1 MKGDVK
7 VKKFIDINTGQ
18 PSKKKNRKQKRLERK
33 NLKKSLINL
42 PSSSVSVPKIPT
54 AKPTRSSIREAKKIA
69 RSNLKELQ
77 KAKQRDK
84 AFKRE
89 LSQAMENDRRA
100 NEERY
105 KRKAEQRKREEQ
117 EKEERQRAERQRAE
131 QQYDSIDYTTVALL
145 NFRSEIAGFP
155 DGIEEPCLAIMDNL
169 QQTYGD
175 EVVAT
180 ALYNMNT
187 RFYEIVQ
194 RSHFDSDSVAR
205 DLESS
210 IIASIKEIIPE
221 DSWQEIGIEW
231 SELEQAF
238 DEAEG
243 GYDV

>member
-7 VKKFIDINTGQ
+7 VNKFVDINTGL
-18 PSKKKNRKQKRLERK
+18 PRKKKKRKQKRQERK
-33 NLKKSLINL
+33 KRKKSLINL
-42 PSSSVSVPKIPT
+42 PSSSVSVPKFPT
-54 AKPTRSSIREAKKIA
+54 AKPTKSSIRQSKKIA
-69 RSNLKELQ
+69 RSNSRELQ

-89 LSQAMENDRRA
+89 LRQAMENDRRV

-117 EKEERQRAERQRAE
+117 EKEERQRAE

-145 NFRSEIAGFP
+145 NFRSEIASFP
-155 DGIEEPCLAIMDNL
+155 DGIAEPCLAIMDNL
-169 QQTYGD
+169 QQTFSD
-175 EVVAT
+175 EAVAM

-210 IIASIKEIIPE
+210 ILASIKEIIPE
-221 DSWQEIGIEW
+221 DSWQEIGIDW

-238 DEAEG
+238 DEAQG

>member
-1 MKGDVK
+1 MKVN
-7 VKKFIDINTGQ
+7 KFIDINTGQ
-18 PSKKKNRKQKRLERK
+18 PRKKKNRKQKRLERK
-33 NLKKSLINL
+33 NRKKSLINL
-42 PSSSVSVPKIPT
+42 PSSSVSAPKNTT
-54 AKPTRSSIREAKKIA
+54 AKPTKSSIRQSKKIA
-69 RSNLKELQ
+69 RSNLRELQ

-84 AFKRE
+84 DFKRE
-89 LSQAMENDRRA
+89 LRQAMENDRRA

-117 EKEERQRAERQRAE
+117 EKEERQRAEQSFQ

-145 NFRSEIAGFP
+145 NFRGEIASFP
-155 DGIEEPCLAIMDNL
+155 DGIAEACLAIMDNL
-169 QQTYGD
+169 QQSFGD
-175 EVVAT
+175 DVIAT

-210 IIASIKEIIPE
+210 ILANIKEIIPE
-221 DSWQEIGIEW
+221 DSWQELGIDW

-243 GYDV
+243 GYDVQ

>member
-7 VKKFIDINTGQ
+7 VNKFIDINTGL
-18 PSKKKNRKQKRLERK
+18 PRKKKKRKQKRQERK
-33 NLKKSLINL
+33 KRKKSLINL
-42 PSSSVSVPKIPT
+42 PSSSVSVPKFPT
-54 AKPTRSSIREAKKIA
+54 AKTTKSSIRQSKKIA
-69 RSNLKELQ
+69 RSNSRELK
-77 KAKQRDK
+77 KAKQREK

-89 LSQAMENDRRA
+89 LRQAMENDRRA

-105 KRKAEQRKREEQ
+105 KRKAEQRKREE
-117 EKEERQRAERQRAE
+117 RQRLEQPQP
-131 QQYDSIDYTTVALL
+131 QQYDSIDYTNVAIL
-145 NFRSEIAGFP
+145 NFRGEIASFP
-155 DGIEEPCLAIMDNL
+155 DGIAEPCLAIMDNL

-175 EVVAT
+175 EAVAT

-210 IIASIKEIIPE
+210 ILASIKEIIPE

>member
-7 VKKFIDINTGQ
+7 VNKIIDINTGQ
-18 PSKKKNRKQKRLERK
+18 PRKKNRKQKRLERK
-33 NLKKSLINL
+33 NRKESLINL

-54 AKPTRSSIREAKKIA
+54 AKPTKSSIRQAKKIA
-69 RSNLKELQ
+69 RSNLRELQ
-77 KAKQRDK
+77 KAKQREK

-89 LSQAMENDRRA
+89 LRQAMENDRRA

-117 EKEERQRAERQRAE
+117 EKEERQRAE
-131 QQYDSIDYTTVALL
+131 QQYDSIDYTTVAIL
-145 NFRSEIAGFP
+145 NFRSEIASFQ
-155 DGIEEPCLAIMDNL
+155 DRIAEPCLAIMDNL
-169 QQTYGD
+169 QQTFGD
-175 EVVAT
+175 EAVAM

-210 IIASIKEIIPE
+210 ILASIKEIIPE
-221 DSWQEIGIEW
+221 DSWQELGIEW

-243 GYDV
+243 GYDVQ

>member
-1 MKGDVK
+1 MKVN
-7 VKKFIDINTGQ
+7 KFIDINTGQ
-18 PSKKKNRKQKRLERK
+18 PRKKKNRKQKRLERK
-33 NLKKSLINL
+33 NRKKSLINL

-54 AKPTRSSIREAKKIA
+54 AKPTKSSIRQAKKIA
-69 RSNLKELQ
+69 RSNLRELQ
-77 KAKQRDK
+77 KAKQREE

-89 LSQAMENDRRA
+89 LRQAMENDRRA

-117 EKEERQRAERQRAE
+117 EKEERQRAE

-145 NFRSEIAGFP
+145 NFRSEIASFP
-155 DGIEEPCLAIMDNL
+155 DGIAEPCLAIMDNL
-169 QQTYGD
+169 QQTFGD
-175 EVVAT
+175 EAVAM

-210 IIASIKEIIPE
+210 ILASIKEIIPE

>member
-7 VKKFIDINTGQ
+7 VNKFIDINTGL
-18 PSKKKNRKQKRLERK
+18 PRKKKKRKQKREERK
-33 NLKKSLINL
+33 NRKKSLINL
-42 PSSSVSVPKIPT
+42 PSSSVSVPKFPT
-54 AKPTRSSIREAKKIA
+54 AKPTKSSIRQSKKIA
-69 RSNLKELQ
+69 RSNSRELQ
-77 KAKQRDK
+77 KAKQRDE

-89 LSQAMENDRRA
+89 LRQAMENDRRA

-117 EKEERQRAERQRAE
+117 EKEERQRAE

-145 NFRSEIAGFP
+145 NFRSEIASFP
-155 DGIEEPCLAIMDNL
+155 DGIAEPCLAIMDNL
-169 QQTYGD
+169 QQTFGD
-175 EVVAT
+175 DAVAT

-210 IIASIKEIIPE
+210 ILANIKEIIPE
-221 DSWQEIGIEW
+221 DSWQELGIDW

>member
-7 VKKFIDINTGQ
+7 VNKFIDINTGL
-18 PSKKKNRKQKRLERK
+18 PRKKKKRKQKRQERK
-33 NLKKSLINL
+33 KRKKSLINL
-42 PSSSVSVPKIPT
+42 PSSSVSVPKFPT
-54 AKPTRSSIREAKKIA
+54 AKPTKSSIRQSKKIA
-69 RSNLKELQ
+69 RSNSRELQ

-89 LSQAMENDRRA
+89 LRQAMENDRRA

-117 EKEERQRAERQRAE
+117 EKEERQRAE

-145 NFRSEIAGFP
+145 NFRSEIASFP
-155 DGIEEPCLAIMDNL
+155 DGIAEPCLAIMDNL
-169 QQTYGD
+169 QQSFGD
-175 EVVAT
+175 DVIAT

-210 IIASIKEIIPE
+210 ILASIKEIIPE

-243 GYDV
+243 GYDVQ

>member
-7 VKKFIDINTGQ
+7 VNKFIDINTGL
-18 PSKKKNRKQKRLERK
+18 PRKKKKRKQKRQEKKKR
-33 NLKKSLINL
+33 KKSLINL

-54 AKPTRSSIREAKKIA
+54 AKPTKSSIRQSKKIA
-69 RSNLKELQ
+69 RSNSRELQ

-89 LSQAMENDRRA
+89 LRQAMENDRRA

-117 EKEERQRAERQRAE
+117 EKEERQRAE

-145 NFRSEIAGFP
+145 NFRGEIASFP
-155 DGIEEPCLAIMDNL
+155 DGIAEPCLAIMDNL
-169 QQTYGD
+169 QQTFGD
-175 EVVAT
+175 EAVAM
-180 ALYNMNT
+180 ALFNMNT

-210 IIASIKEIIPE
+210 ILASIKAIIPE

-243 GYDV
+243 GYDVQ

>member
-1 MKGDVK
+1 MKVN
-7 VKKFIDINTGQ
+7 KFIDINTGR

-33 NLKKSLINL
+33 NRRKSLINL
-42 PSSSVSVPKIPT
+42 PSSSVLEPKFPT
-54 AKPTRSSIREAKKIA
+54 AKPTKSSIRQAKKIA
-69 RSNLKELQ
+69 RSNLRELQ
-77 KAKQRDK
+77 KAKQRDE

-89 LSQAMENDRRA
+89 LRQAMENDRRV

-117 EKEERQRAERQRAE
+117 EKERQRAE

-145 NFRSEIAGFP
+145 NFRSEIASFP
-155 DGIEEPCLAIMDNL
+155 DGIAEPCLAIMDNL
-169 QQTYGD
+169 QQTFSD
-175 EVVAT
+175 EAVAM

-194 RSHFDSDSVAR
+194 RSHFDSNSVAR

>member
-1 MKGDVK
+1 MKVN
-7 VKKFIDINTGQ
+7 KFIDINTGQ
-18 PSKKKNRKQKRLERK
+18 PRKKKNRKQKRLERK
-33 NLKKSLINL
+33 NRKKSLINL
-42 PSSSVSVPKIPT
+42 PSSSVSVPKFPT
-54 AKPTRSSIREAKKIA
+54 AKPTKSSIRQAKKIA
-69 RSNLKELQ
+69 RSNLRELQ
-77 KAKQRDK
+77 KAKQREE

-89 LSQAMENDRRA
+89 LRQAMENDRRV

-117 EKEERQRAERQRAE
+117 EKEERQRAE

-155 DGIEEPCLAIMDNL
+155 DGIAEPCLAIMDNL
-169 QQTYGD
+169 QQTFGD
-175 EVVAT
+175 EAVAM

-194 RSHFDSDSVAR
+194 RNHFDSDSVSR

>member
-1 MKGDVK
+1 MKGGIK
-7 VKKFIDINTGQ
+7 VNKFIDINTGL
-18 PSKKKNRKQKRLERK
+18 PRKKKKRKQKRQER
-33 NLKKSLINL
+33 NNRKKSLINL
-42 PSSSVSVPKIPT
+42 PSSSESVPKFPT
-54 AKPTRSSIREAKKIA
+54 AKPTKSSIRQSKKIA
-69 RSNLKELQ
+69 RSNLRELQ
-77 KAKQRDK
+77 KAKQRDE

-89 LSQAMENDRRA
+89 LRQAMENDRRV

-117 EKEERQRAERQRAE
+117 EKEERQRAE

-145 NFRSEIAGFP
+145 NFRSEIASFP
-155 DGIEEPCLAIMDNL
+155 DGIAEPCLAIMDKL
-169 QQTYGD
+169 QQTFGD
-175 EVVAT
+175 EAVAM

-210 IIASIKEIIPE
+210 ILASIKEIIPE
-221 DSWQEIGIEW
+221 DSWQELGIEW

>member
-1 MKGDVK
+1 MKVN
-7 VKKFIDINTGQ
+7 KFIDINTGR

-33 NLKKSLINL
+33 NRKKSLINL
-42 PSSSVSVPKIPT
+42 PSSSVSEPKIPT
-54 AKPTRSSIREAKKIA
+54 AKPTKSSIRQAKKIA
-69 RSNLKELQ
+69 RSNLRELQ
-77 KAKQRDK
+77 KAKQRDEV
-84 AFKRE
+84 FKRE
-89 LSQAMENDRRA
+89 LRQAMENDRRA

-117 EKEERQRAERQRAE
+117 EKEERQRAE

-145 NFRSEIAGFP
+145 NFRSEIASFP
-155 DGIEEPCLAIMDNL
+155 DGIAEPCLAIMDNL
-169 QQTYGD
+169 QQTFGD
-175 EVVAT
+175 EAVAM

-194 RSHFDSDSVAR
+194 RSHFDSDSVSR

-210 IIASIKEIIPE
+210 ILASIKEIIPE

>member
-1 MKGDVK
+1 MKVN
-7 VKKFIDINTGQ
+7 KFIDINTGQ
-18 PSKKKNRKQKRLERK
+18 PRKKKNRKQKRLERK
-33 NLKKSLINL
+33 NRKKSLINL
-42 PSSSVSVPKIPT
+42 PSSSASEPKFPT
-54 AKPTRSSIREAKKIA
+54 AKPTKSSIRQAKKIA
-69 RSNLKELQ
+69 RSNLRDLQ
-77 KAKQRDK
+77 KAKQRDE

-89 LSQAMENDRRA
+89 LRQAMDNDRRA

-117 EKEERQRAERQRAE
+117 EKERQRAE

-145 NFRSEIAGFP
+145 NFRSEIASFP
-155 DGIEEPCLAIMDNL
+155 DGIAEPCLAIMDNL
-169 QQTYGD
+169 QQTFSD
-175 EVVAT
+175 EAVAM

-210 IIASIKEIIPE
+210 ILASIKEIIPE
-221 DSWQEIGIEW
+221 DSWQEIGIDW

>member
-1 MKGDVK
+1 MKGGVK
-7 VKKFIDINTGQ
+7 VNKFIDINTGL
-18 PSKKKNRKQKRLERK
+18 PRKKKKRKQKRQEQK
-33 NLKKSLINL
+33 NRKKSLINL
-42 PSSSVSVPKIPT
+42 PSSSSVPKFPT
-54 AKPTRSSIREAKKIA
+54 AKPTRSSIRQSKKIA
-69 RSNLKELQ
+69 RSNLRELQ
-77 KAKQRDK
+77 KANQRDK

-89 LSQAMENDRRA
+89 LRQAMENDRRA

-117 EKEERQRAERQRAE
+117 EKEERQRVE

-145 NFRSEIAGFP
+145 NFRGEIASFP
-155 DGIEEPCLAIMDNL
+155 DGIAEACLAIMDNL
-169 QQTYGD
+169 QQTFGD
-175 EVVAT
+175 DVVAT

-210 IIASIKEIIPE
+210 ILASIKEIIPE

>member
-1 MKGDVK
+1 MKGGVK
-7 VKKFIDINTGQ
+7 VNKFIDINTGL
-18 PSKKKNRKQKRLERK
+18 PRKKKKRKQKRQERK
-33 NLKKSLINL
+33 NHKKSLINL
-42 PSSSVSVPKIPT
+42 PSSSVSAPKIPT
-54 AKPTRSSIREAKKIA
+54 AKPTKSSIRQAKKIA
-69 RSNLKELQ
+69 RSNLRELQ
-77 KAKQRDK
+77 KAKQREE

-89 LSQAMENDRRA
+89 LRQAMENDRRV

-105 KRKAEQRKREEQ
+105 KRKAEQRKREE
-117 EKEERQRAERQRAE
+117 RQRLEQPQP

-155 DGIEEPCLAIMDNL
+155 DGIAEPCLAIMDNL
-169 QQTYGD
+169 QQTFSD
-175 EVVAT
+175 EAVAM

-210 IIASIKEIIPE
+210 ILASIKEIIPE

>member
-1 MKGDVK
+1 MKVN
-7 VKKFIDINTGQ
+7 KFIDINTGQ
-18 PSKKKNRKQKRLERK
+18 PRKKKNRKQKRLERK
-33 NLKKSLINL
+33 NRKKSLINL
-42 PSSSVSVPKIPT
+42 PSSSVSDPKFPT
-54 AKPTRSSIREAKKIA
+54 AKPTKSSIRQAKKIA
-69 RSNLKELQ
+69 RSNLRELQ
-77 KAKQRDK
+77 KAKQRDE

-89 LSQAMENDRRA
+89 LRQAMENDRRV

-117 EKEERQRAERQRAE
+117 EKEERQRAE

-145 NFRSEIAGFP
+145 NFRSEIASFP
-155 DGIEEPCLAIMDNL
+155 DGIAETCLAIMDNL
-169 QQTYGD
+169 QQTFGD
-175 EVVAT
+175 EVVAM
-180 ALYNMNT
+180 ALFNMNT

-210 IIASIKEIIPE
+210 ILASIKEIIPE
-221 DSWQEIGIEW
+221 DSWQELGIDW

>member
-1 MKGDVK
+1 MKGGVK
-7 VKKFIDINTGQ
+7 VNKFIDINTGL
-18 PSKKKNRKQKRLERK
+18 PRKKKKRKQKREERK
-33 NLKKSLINL
+33 KRKKSLINL
-42 PSSSVSVPKIPT
+42 PSSSVSVPKFPT
-54 AKPTRSSIREAKKIA
+54 AKPTKSSIRQSKKIA
-69 RSNLKELQ
+69 RSNSRELQ
-77 KAKQRDK
+77 KAKQRDE

-89 LSQAMENDRRA
+89 LRQAMENDRRA

-117 EKEERQRAERQRAE
+117 EKEERQRAE

-145 NFRSEIAGFP
+145 NFRSEIASFP
-155 DGIEEPCLAIMDNL
+155 DGIAEPCLAIMDNL
-169 QQTYGD
+169 QQTFGD
-175 EVVAT
+175 EAVAM
-180 ALYNMNT
+180 ALFNMNT

-210 IIASIKEIIPE
+210 ILANIKEIIPE
-221 DSWQEIGIEW
+221 DSWQEIGIDW

>member
-1 MKGDVK
+1 MKVN
-7 VKKFIDINTGQ
+7 KFIDINTGQ
-18 PSKKKNRKQKRLERK
+18 PRKKKNRKQKRLERK
-33 NLKKSLINL
+33 NRKKSLINL
-42 PSSSVSVPKIPT
+42 PSSSVSAPKIT
-54 AKPTRSSIREAKKIA
+54 IAKPTKSSIRQSKKIA
-69 RSNLKELQ
+69 RSNSSELQ

-89 LSQAMENDRRA
+89 LRQAMENDRRA

-117 EKEERQRAERQRAE
+117 EKEERQRAE

-145 NFRSEIAGFP
+145 NFRSEIASFP
-155 DGIEEPCLAIMDNL
+155 DGIAEPCLAIMDNL
-169 QQTYGD
+169 QQTFSD
-175 EVVAT
+175 EAVAM

-210 IIASIKEIIPE
+210 ILASIKEIIPE
-221 DSWQEIGIEW
+221 DSWQEIGIDW

>member
-1 MKGDVK
+1 MKGGIK
-7 VKKFIDINTGQ
+7 PNKFIDINTGQ
-18 PSKKKNRKQKRLERK
+18 PRKKKNRKQKRLERK
-33 NLKKSLINL
+33 NRKESLINL
-42 PSSSVSVPKIPT
+42 PSSSVSEPKFPT
-54 AKPTRSSIREAKKIA
+54 AKPTKSSIRQAKKIA
-69 RSNLKELQ
+69 RSNLRELQ
-77 KAKQRDK
+77 KAKQREE

-89 LSQAMENDRRA
+89 LRQAMENDRRT

-117 EKEERQRAERQRAE
+117 EKEERQRAE

-145 NFRSEIAGFP
+145 NFRSEIASFP
-155 DGIEEPCLAIMDNL
+155 DGIAEPCLAIMNNL
-169 QQTYGD
+169 QQTFGD
-175 EVVAT
+175 DVVAT
-180 ALYNMNT
+180 ALFNMNT

-194 RSHFDSDSVAR
+194 RNHFDSDSVSR

>member
-1 MKGDVK
+1 MKGGVK
-7 VKKFIDINTGQ
+7 VNKFIDINTGL
-18 PSKKKNRKQKRLERK
+18 PRKKKKRKQKRQERK
-33 NLKKSLINL
+33 NRKKSLINL
-42 PSSSVSVPKIPT
+42 PSSSVSVPKFPT
-54 AKPTRSSIREAKKIA
+54 AKTTKSSIRQSKKIA
-69 RSNLKELQ
+69 RSNSRELE
-77 KAKQRDK
+77 KAKQREK

-89 LSQAMENDRRA
+89 LRQAMENDRRT

-117 EKEERQRAERQRAE
+117 EKERQRAEQSFQ

-145 NFRSEIAGFP
+145 NFRAQIASFP
-155 DGIEEPCLAIMDNL
+155 DGIAEPCLAIMDNL
-169 QQTYGD
+169 QQSFGD
-175 EVVAT
+175 DVIAT

-194 RSHFDSDSVAR
+194 RSNFDSDSVAR

-210 IIASIKEIIPE
+210 ILANIKEIIPE
-221 DSWQEIGIEW
+221 DSWQELGIDW

>member
-1 MKGDVK
+1 MKVN
-7 VKKFIDINTGQ
+7 KFIDINTRQ

-33 NLKKSLINL
+33 NRKKSLINL
-42 PSSSVSVPKIPT
+42 PSSSASEPKFPT
-54 AKPTRSSIREAKKIA
+54 AKPTKSSIRQAKKIA
-69 RSNLKELQ
+69 RSNLRELQ
-77 KAKQRDK
+77 KAKQRDE

-89 LSQAMENDRRA
+89 LRQAMENDRRA

-117 EKEERQRAERQRAE
+117 EKEERQRAE

-145 NFRSEIAGFP
+145 NFRSEIASFP
-155 DGIEEPCLAIMDNL
+155 DGIAEPCLAIMDNL
-169 QQTYGD
+169 QQTFGD
-175 EVVAT
+175 EAVAM
-180 ALYNMNT
+180 ALFNMNT

-210 IIASIKEIIPE
+210 ILANIKEIIPE
-221 DSWQEIGIEW
+221 DSWQELGIEW
-231 SELEQAF
+231 TELEQAF

>member
-1 MKGDVK
+1 MKGGVK
-7 VKKFIDINTGQ
+7 VNKFIDINTGQ
-18 PSKKKNRKQKRLERK
+18 PRKKKNRKQKRLERK
-33 NLKKSLINL
+33 NRKKSLISL

-54 AKPTRSSIREAKKIA
+54 AKPTKSSIRQAKKIA
-69 RSNLKELQ
+69 RSNLRELQ
-77 KAKQRDK
+77 KAKQRDE

-89 LSQAMENDRRA
+89 LRQAMENDRRA

-117 EKEERQRAERQRAE
+117 EKERQRAE

-145 NFRSEIAGFP
+145 NFRSEIASFP
-155 DGIEEPCLAIMDNL
+155 DGIAGPCLAIMDNL
-169 QQTYGD
+169 QQTFSD
-175 EVVAT
+175 EAVAM
-180 ALYNMNT
+180 ALFNMNT

-210 IIASIKEIIPE
+210 ILANIKEIIPE

>member
-1 MKGDVK
+1 MKGGIK
-7 VKKFIDINTGQ
+7 PNKFIDINTGQ
-18 PSKKKNRKQKRLERK
+18 PRKKNRKQKRLERK
-33 NLKKSLINL
+33 NRKKSLINL
-42 PSSSVSVPKIPT
+42 PSSSVSEPKFPT
-54 AKPTRSSIREAKKIA
+54 AKPTKSSIRQAKKIA
-69 RSNLKELQ
+69 RSNLRELQ
-77 KAKQRDK
+77 KAKQRDE

-89 LSQAMENDRRA
+89 LRQAMENDRRV

-117 EKEERQRAERQRAE
+117 EKEERQRAE

-145 NFRSEIAGFP
+145 NFRSEIASFP
-155 DGIEEPCLAIMDNL
+155 DGIAEPCLAIMDNL
-169 QQTYGD
+169 QQTFSD
-175 EVVAT
+175 EAVAM
-180 ALYNMNT
+180 ALFNMNT

-194 RSHFDSDSVAR
+194 RSHFDSDSVSR

-210 IIASIKEIIPE
+210 ILASIKEIIPE

>member
-1 MKGDVK
+1 
-7 VKKFIDINTGQ
+7 
-18 PSKKKNRKQKRLERK
+18 
-33 NLKKSLINL
+33 
-42 PSSSVSVPKIPT
+42 
-54 AKPTRSSIREAKKIA
+54 
-69 RSNLKELQ
+69 
-77 KAKQRDK
+77 
-84 AFKRE
+84 
-89 LSQAMENDRRA
+89 MENDRRS

-117 EKEERQRAERQRAE
+117 EREERQRLEQPQP

-145 NFRSEIAGFP
+145 NFRGEIASFP
-155 DGIEEPCLAIMDNL
+155 DGIAEPCLAIMDKL
-169 QQTYGD
+169 QQTFGD
-175 EVVAT
+175 DAVAT

-210 IIASIKEIIPE
+210 ILANIKEIIPE
-221 DSWQEIGIEW
+221 DSWKEIGIEW

>member
-1 MKGDVK
+1 MKVN
-7 VKKFIDINTGQ
+7 KFIGINTGQ

-33 NLKKSLINL
+33 NRKKSLISL
-42 PSSSVSVPKIPT
+42 PSSSVSEPKFPT
-54 AKPTRSSIREAKKIA
+54 AKPTKSSIRQAKKIA
-69 RSNLKELQ
+69 RSNLRELQ
-77 KAKQRDK
+77 KAKQRDE

-89 LSQAMENDRRA
+89 LRQAMENDRRA

-117 EKEERQRAERQRAE
+117 EKEERQRAEQSFQ

-145 NFRSEIAGFP
+145 NFRSEIASFP
-155 DGIEEPCLAIMDNL
+155 DGIAEPCLAIMDNL
-169 QQTYGD
+169 QQTFGD
-175 EVVAT
+175 DAVAT
-180 ALYNMNT
+180 ALFNMNT

-210 IIASIKEIIPE
+210 ILASIKEIIPE
-221 DSWQEIGIEW
+221 DSWQEIGIDW

>member
-1 MKGDVK
+1 MKGGVK
-7 VKKFIDINTGQ
+7 VNKFIDINTGL
-18 PSKKKNRKQKRLERK
+18 PRKKKNRKQKRQERK
-33 NLKKSLINL
+33 KRKKSLINL
-42 PSSSVSVPKIPT
+42 PSSSVSVPKFPT
-54 AKPTRSSIREAKKIA
+54 AKPTKSSIRQSKKIA
-69 RSNLKELQ
+69 RSNSRELQ
-77 KAKQRDK
+77 KAKQRDE

-89 LSQAMENDRRA
+89 LRQAMENDRRA

-117 EKEERQRAERQRAE
+117 EKEERQRAE

-145 NFRSEIAGFP
+145 NFRGEIASFP
-155 DGIEEPCLAIMDNL
+155 DGIAEPCLAIMDNL
-169 QQTYGD
+169 QQTFGD
-175 EVVAT
+175 DVVAT

-210 IIASIKEIIPE
+210 ILASIKEIIPE
-221 DSWQEIGIEW
+221 DSWQELGIEW

>member
-33 NLKKSLINL
+33 NRKKSLINL
-42 PSSSVSVPKIPT
+42 PSSSVSEPKFPT
-54 AKPTRSSIREAKKIA
+54 AKPTKSSIRQAKKIA
-69 RSNLKELQ
+69 RSNLRELQ
-77 KAKQRDK
+77 KAKQRDE

-89 LSQAMENDRRA
+89 LRQAMENDRRA

-117 EKEERQRAERQRAE
+117 EKEERQRVE

-145 NFRSEIAGFP
+145 NFRSEIASFP
-155 DGIEEPCLAIMDNL
+155 DGIAEPCLAIMDNL
-169 QQTYGD
+169 QQTFGD
-175 EVVAT
+175 EAVAM
-180 ALYNMNT
+180 ALFNMNT

-210 IIASIKEIIPE
+210 ILANIKEIIPE

-238 DEAEG
+238 DESEG

>member
-7 VKKFIDINTGQ
+7 VNKFIDINTGL
-18 PSKKKNRKQKRLERK
+18 PRKKKKRKQKRQERK
-33 NLKKSLINL
+33 KRKKSLINL
-42 PSSSVSVPKIPT
+42 PSSSVSVPKFPT
-54 AKPTRSSIREAKKIA
+54 AKPTKSSIRQSKKIA
-69 RSNLKELQ
+69 RSNSSELQ

-89 LSQAMENDRRA
+89 LRQAMENDRRA

-117 EKEERQRAERQRAE
+117 EKEERQRAE

-145 NFRSEIAGFP
+145 NFRSEIASFP
-155 DGIEEPCLAIMDNL
+155 DGIAEPCLAIMDNL
-169 QQTYGD
+169 QQTFGD

-210 IIASIKEIIPE
+210 ILANIKEIIPE

-243 GYDV
+243 GYDVQ

>member
-1 MKGDVK
+1 MKVN
-7 VKKFIDINTGQ
+7 KFIDINTGR

-33 NLKKSLINL
+33 NRKKSLINL
-42 PSSSVSVPKIPT
+42 PSSSVSEPKFPT
-54 AKPTRSSIREAKKIA
+54 AKPTKSSIRQAKKIA
-69 RSNLKELQ
+69 RSNLRELQ
-77 KAKQRDK
+77 KAKQRDE

-89 LSQAMENDRRA
+89 LRQAMENDRRA

-117 EKEERQRAERQRAE
+117 EKEERQRVEQQRAE

-145 NFRSEIAGFP
+145 NFRSEIASFP
-155 DGIEEPCLAIMDNL
+155 DGIAEPCLAIMDNL
-169 QQTYGD
+169 QQTFGD
-175 EVVAT
+175 EVVAM
-180 ALYNMNT
+180 ALFNMNT

-210 IIASIKEIIPE
+210 ILASIKEIIPE
-221 DSWQEIGIEW
+221 DSWQEIGIDW

>member
-1 MKGDVK
+1 MKGKVK
-7 VKKFIDINTGQ
+7 VNKFIDINTGQ

-33 NLKKSLINL
+33 NRKESLINL

-54 AKPTRSSIREAKKIA
+54 AKPTKSSIREAKKIA

-77 KAKQRDK
+77 KAKQREK

-89 LSQAMENDRRA
+89 LYQAMENDRRT

-117 EKEERQRAERQRAE
+117 EKEERQKVEQQRVE

-145 NFRSEIAGFP
+145 NFRSEIAGFQG
-155 DGIEEPCLAIMDNL
+155 GIAEPCLAIMDNL
-169 QQTYGD
+169 QQTFGD
-175 EVVAT
+175 EVVAM
-180 ALYNMNT
+180 ALFNMNT

-194 RSHFDSDSVAR
+194 RSHFDSDAVAR

-210 IIASIKEIIPE
+210 ILANIKEIIPE
-221 DSWQEIGIEW
+221 DSWQELGIDW
-231 SELEQAF
+231 TELEQAF

>member
-1 MKGDVK
+1 MKVN
-7 VKKFIDINTGQ
+7 KFIDINTGQ

-33 NLKKSLINL
+33 NRKKSLTNL
-42 PSSSVSVPKIPT
+42 PSSSISEPKFPT
-54 AKPTRSSIREAKKIA
+54 AKSTKSSIRQAKKIA
-69 RSNLKELQ
+69 RSNLRELQ

-89 LSQAMENDRRA
+89 LRKAMENDRRV

-117 EKEERQRAERQRAE
+117 EKEERQRVEQQRAE

-145 NFRSEIAGFP
+145 NFRSEIASFP
-155 DGIEEPCLAIMDNL
+155 DGIAEPCLAIMDNL
-169 QQTYGD
+169 QQTFGD
-175 EVVAT
+175 EAVAM
-180 ALYNMNT
+180 ALFNMNT

-194 RSHFDSDSVAR
+194 RNHFDSDSSAR

-210 IIASIKEIIPE
+210 LIDSIKEIIPE
-221 DSWQEIGIEW
+221 DSWQELGIDW
-231 SELEQAF
+231 TALEQAF

>member
-1 MKGDVK
+1 MKGGVK
-7 VKKFIDINTGQ
+7 VNKFIDINTGQ

-33 NLKKSLINL
+33 NRKKSLINL
-42 PSSSVSVPKIPT
+42 PSSSVSEPKFTP
-54 AKPTRSSIREAKKIA
+54 AKPSKSSIRQSIRQAKKIA
-69 RSNLKELQ
+69 RSNLRELQ
-77 KAKQRDK
+77 KAKQREE

-89 LSQAMENDRRA
+89 LRQAMENDRRV

-117 EKEERQRAERQRAE
+117 EKEERQRAE

-145 NFRSEIAGFP
+145 NFRSEIASFP
-155 DGIEEPCLAIMDNL
+155 DGIAEPCLAIMDNL
-169 QQTYGD
+169 QQTFGD
-175 EVVAT
+175 EGVAM
-180 ALYNMNT
+180 ALFNMNT

-210 IIASIKEIIPE
+210 ILSSIKEIIPE
-221 DSWQEIGIEW
+221 DSWQEIGIDW

>member
-1 MKGDVK
+1 MKVN
-7 VKKFIDINTGQ
+7 KFIDINTGL
-18 PSKKKNRKQKRLERK
+18 PRKKKKRKQKRQERK
-33 NLKKSLINL
+33 NRKKSLINL
-42 PSSSVSVPKIPT
+42 PSSSVSVPKFPT
-54 AKPTRSSIREAKKIA
+54 AKPTKSSIRQAKKIA
-69 RSNLKELQ
+69 RSNLRELQ
-77 KAKQRDK
+77 KAKQRDE

-89 LSQAMENDRRA
+89 LRQAMENDRRA

-117 EKEERQRAERQRAE
+117 EKEERQRAE

-145 NFRSEIAGFP
+145 NFRGEIASFP
-155 DGIEEPCLAIMDNL
+155 DGIAEPCLAIMDNL
-169 QQTYGD
+169 QQSFGD
-175 EVVAT
+175 DVIAT

-210 IIASIKEIIPE
+210 ILANIKEIIPE
-221 DSWQEIGIEW
+221 DSWQEIGIDW

>member
-1 MKGDVK
+1 MKGGVK
-7 VKKFIDINTGQ
+7 INKFIDINTGQ
-18 PSKKKNRKQKRLERK
+18 PRKKKNRKQKRLERK
-33 NLKKSLINL
+33 NRKKSLINL
-42 PSSSVSVPKIPT
+42 ASSSVSVPKIPT
-54 AKPTRSSIREAKKIA
+54 AKPTKSSIRQAKKIA
-69 RSNLKELQ
+69 RSNLRELQ
-77 KAKQRDK
+77 KAKQRDE

-89 LSQAMENDRRA
+89 LRQAMENDRRA

-117 EKEERQRAERQRAE
+117 EKEERQRAE

-145 NFRSEIAGFP
+145 NFRSEIASFP
-155 DGIEEPCLAIMDNL
+155 DGIAEPCLAIMDNL

-175 EVVAT
+175 EVVAMS
-180 ALYNMNT
+180 LFNMNT

-210 IIASIKEIIPE
+210 ILASIKEIIPE
-221 DSWQEIGIEW
+221 DSWQEIGIDW

>member
-1 MKGDVK
+1 MKGGVK
-7 VKKFIDINTGQ
+7 VNKFIDINTGL
-18 PSKKKNRKQKRLERK
+18 PRKKKNRKQKRQERK
-33 NLKKSLINL
+33 KRKKSLINL
-42 PSSSVSVPKIPT
+42 PSSSVPVPKIPT
-54 AKPTRSSIREAKKIA
+54 AKPTKSSIRQSKKIA
-69 RSNLKELQ
+69 RSNSMELQ
-77 KAKQRDK
+77 KEKQREK

-89 LSQAMENDRRA
+89 LRQAMENDRRS

-117 EKEERQRAERQRAE
+117 EREERQRLEQPQP

-145 NFRSEIAGFP
+145 NFRGEIASFP
-155 DGIEEPCLAIMDNL
+155 DGIAEPCLAIMDNL

-175 EVVAT
+175 EVVAMS
-180 ALYNMNT
+180 LFNMNT

-210 IIASIKEIIPE
+210 ILANIKEIIPE
-221 DSWQEIGIEW
+221 DSWKEIGIEW

>member
-1 MKGDVK
+1 MKVN
-7 VKKFIDINTGQ
+7 KFIDINTGQ
-18 PSKKKNRKQKRLERK
+18 PRKKKNRKQKRLERK
-33 NLKKSLINL
+33 NRKKSLINL
-42 PSSSVSVPKIPT
+42 PSSSPSEPKFPT
-54 AKPTRSSIREAKKIA
+54 AKPTKSSIRQAKKIA
-69 RSNLKELQ
+69 RSNLRELQ
-77 KAKQRDK
+77 KAKQRDE

-89 LSQAMENDRRA
+89 LRQAMENDRRA

-117 EKEERQRAERQRAE
+117 EKEERQRAE

-145 NFRSEIAGFP
+145 NFRSEIASFP
-155 DGIEEPCLAIMDNL
+155 DGIAEPCLAIMDNL
-169 QQTYGD
+169 QQSFGD
-175 EVVAT
+175 DVIAT

-210 IIASIKEIIPE
+210 IIANIKEIIPE
-221 DSWQEIGIEW
+221 DSWQELGIDW

>member
-1 MKGDVK
+1 MKGKVK
-7 VKKFIDINTGQ
+7 VKKIIDINTGQ

-54 AKPTRSSIREAKKIA
+54 AKPTRSSIRQAKKIA

-77 KAKQRDK
+77 KAKQRDE

-89 LSQAMENDRRA
+89 LRQAMENDRRV

-117 EKEERQRAERQRAE
+117 EREERQRAEQSRQ
-131 QQYDSIDYTTVALL
+131 QQYDSIDYTKVALL

-155 DGIEEPCLAIMDNL
+155 DGIAEPCLAIMDNL
-169 QQTYGD
+169 QQTFGD
-175 EVVAT
+175 EVVAM
-180 ALYNMNT
+180 ALFNMNT

-194 RSHFDSDSVAR
+194 RSHYDSDAVAR

-210 IIASIKEIIPE
+210 LIDCIKEIIPE
-221 DSWQEIGIEW
+221 DSWQELVIDW
-231 SELEQAF
+231 SALEQAF

>member
-1 MKGDVK
+1 MKGGVK
-7 VKKFIDINTGQ
+7 VNKFIDINTGL
-18 PSKKKNRKQKRLERK
+18 PRKKKNRKQKRQERK
-33 NLKKSLINL
+33 KRKKSLINL
-42 PSSSVSVPKIPT
+42 PSSSVPVPKFPT
-54 AKPTRSSIREAKKIA
+54 AKPTKSSIRQSKKIA
-69 RSNLKELQ
+69 HSNLSELQ
-77 KAKQRDK
+77 KAKQREK

-89 LSQAMENDRRA
+89 LRQAMENDRRV

-117 EKEERQRAERQRAE
+117 EREERQRAEQSFQ
-131 QQYDSIDYTTVALL
+131 QQYDSIDYTSVALL
-145 NFRSEIAGFP
+145 NFRGEIASFP
-155 DGIEEPCLAIMDNL
+155 DGIAEPCLAIMDNL

-210 IIASIKEIIPE
+210 ILASIKAIIPE
-221 DSWQEIGIEW
+221 DSWKEIGIEW

>member
-7 VKKFIDINTGQ
+7 VNKFIDINTGL
-18 PSKKKNRKQKRLERK
+18 PRKKKNRKQKRLERK
-33 NLKKSLINL
+33 NRKKSLINL
-42 PSSSVSVPKIPT
+42 PSSSVSVPKFPT
-54 AKPTRSSIREAKKIA
+54 TKPTKSSIRQSKKIA
-69 RSNLKELQ
+69 RSNSRELE
-77 KAKQRDK
+77 K

-89 LSQAMENDRRA
+89 LRQAMENDRRA

-117 EKEERQRAERQRAE
+117 EREERQRAEQSYQ

-145 NFRSEIAGFP
+145 NFRGEIASFP
-155 DGIEEPCLAIMDNL
+155 DGIAEPCLAIMDNL
-169 QQTYGD
+169 QQTFGD
-175 EVVAT
+175 EAVAMS
-180 ALYNMNT
+180 LFNMNT

-210 IIASIKEIIPE
+210 ILANIKEIIPE
-221 DSWQEIGIEW
+221 DSWQELGIDW